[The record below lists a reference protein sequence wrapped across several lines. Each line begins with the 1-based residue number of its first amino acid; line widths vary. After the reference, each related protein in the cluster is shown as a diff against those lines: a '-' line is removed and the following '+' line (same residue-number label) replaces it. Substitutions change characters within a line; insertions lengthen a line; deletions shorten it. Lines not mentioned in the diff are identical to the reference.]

1 MLDIL
6 HYEFIQNAII
16 AGLLVSIASGIIG
29 SLIVVNRMVFLAGGI
44 AHTSYGGIGLAVY
57 FGLPIF
63 LGASVF
69 AVGAALLMA
78 IITLNQ
84 RDKIDTFIGLIWAV
98 GMAIGIIFVDLTPGY
113 NVDLMSYLFGSI
125 LAVSNDDITY
135 MSILLIAII
144 IIVTLFY
151 REILAVSYDSEYAN
165 LRGINVKFFYTL
177 ILILSAL
184 TVVIAIKVVGL
195 ILVIALLTIPIY
207 IAEKV
212 STSLGTMMFVSG
224 VLSSVFTLVGL
235 WFSYQFDLT
244 SGASIILVSAFGLT
258 LFLFTTKVLTNETTI
273 SFLFFMSKL
282 SASVYFVCY

>member
-1 MLDIL
+1 MLDVL
-6 HYEFIQNAII
+6 NYEFIQNAII
-16 AGLLVSIASGIIG
+16 AGLLVSFASGIIG

-44 AHTSYGGIGLAVY
+44 AHTSYGGIGVAVY

-69 AVGAALLMA
+69 AVLAALLMA
-78 IITLNQ
+78 MITLHQ

-125 LAVSNDDITY
+125 LAVSGDDLTY
-135 MSILLIAII
+135 MGVLLGAIFL
-144 IIVTLFY
+144 IVTLFY
-151 REILAVSYDSEYAN
+151 REILAVSYDSEYAS
-165 LRGINVKFFYTL
+165 LRGINIKFFYTL

-207 IAEKV
+207 IAEKI
-212 STSLGTMMFVSG
+212 SNSLGMMMFLSG
-224 VLSSVFTLVGL
+224 VLSSIFTLTGL
-235 WFSYQFDLT
+235 FFSYQFDVT
-244 SGASIILVSAFGLT
+244 SGASIILVSAIALT
-258 LFLFTTKVLTNETTI
+258 IYLII
-273 SFLFFMSKL
+273 SKIFKL
-282 SASVYFVCY
+282 

>member
-1 MLDIL
+1 MLEIFQF
-6 HYEFIQNAII
+6 EFIQNAII

-63 LGASVF
+63 LGASIF
-69 AVGAALLMA
+69 AVLAALLMA

-125 LAVSNDDITY
+125 LAVSSDDIKY
-135 MSILLIAII
+135 MSILLTGII
-144 IIVTLFY
+144 IIVTFFY
-151 REILAVSYDSEYAN
+151 REILAVSYDSQYAS
-165 LRGINVKFFYTL
+165 LRGINVKVFYTL

-207 IAEKV
+207 IAEKL
-212 STSLGTMMFVSG
+212 SKSLGMMMCVSG
-224 VLSSVFTLVGL
+224 ILSSMFTLTGL

-244 SGASIILVSAFGLT
+244 SGASIILVSAICLSI
-258 LFLFTTKVLTNETTI
+258 FLLI
-273 SFLFFMSKL
+273 SKIINK
-282 SASVYFVCY
+282 